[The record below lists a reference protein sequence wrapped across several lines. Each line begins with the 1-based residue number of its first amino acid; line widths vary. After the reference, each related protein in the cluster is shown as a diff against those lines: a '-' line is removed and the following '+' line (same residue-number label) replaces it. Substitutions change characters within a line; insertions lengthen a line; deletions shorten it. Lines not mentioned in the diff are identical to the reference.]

1 MKAERKMFRFGDAI
15 VYAVL
20 CALCVLLFLLP
31 FLQKQNAPL
40 LADIIIDGEVS
51 ETIDLS
57 NDEMPVVR
65 TVRGCE
71 ISFSREGV
79 RVSAADCPDQL
90 CVKTGTIRFPG
101 ESIACVPNRVVVVL
115 RRQTGTRDPYD
126 MVAY

>member
-1 MKAERKMFRFGDAI
+1 MFRFGDAI

-40 LADIIIDGEVS
+40 LAEIIVDGEVS